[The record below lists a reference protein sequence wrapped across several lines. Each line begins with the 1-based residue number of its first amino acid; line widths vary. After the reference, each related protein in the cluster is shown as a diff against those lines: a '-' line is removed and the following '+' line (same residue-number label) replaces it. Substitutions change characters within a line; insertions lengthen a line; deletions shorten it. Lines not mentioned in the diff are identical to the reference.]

1 MSNEADRNADIETI
15 LDRRHHKGGD
25 FWASPDGKVYV
36 GNPFSTIG
44 SLNML
49 HELGVGAE
57 HEAVAGGL
65 ELILAAGRE
74 DGRIK
79 LGPTSPLYPCYT
91 AEAARIL
98 CRFGLTGHE
107 QTTRTMEYLLGDV
120 HESGGWRCN
129 FKRFGTGPETRV
141 ANPGA
146 TLYALDVLRFFPE
159 LRSGHPV
166 VEGAVDFL
174 LDHWETREPLGP
186 CHWGIG
192 TTFLQVEFP
201 FLKYNLFY
209 WVYVLSFFARAQ
221 TDGRFLDAL
230 GLLEDGLDG
239 EERVVVERPHRNLS
253 RLNLCAKGEP
263 SEAATRRYREIA
275 LNLDGTQP

>member
-1 MSNEADRNADIETI
+1 MNASRTKDIEVI
-15 LDRRHHKGGD
+15 LERRHHRGGD
-25 FWASPDGKVYV
+25 FWASPEGKVYV

-44 SLNML
+44 SLLML
-49 HELGVGAE
+49 HELEVGGD

-65 ELILAAGRE
+65 ELILAAGRD
-74 DGRIK
+74 DGKIK

-91 AEAARIL
+91 AEAARTL
-98 CRFGLTGHE
+98 CRFGLTDHE
-107 QTTRTMEYLLGDV
+107 QLRWTVGYFVREV

-146 TLYALDVLRFFPE
+146 TLYVLDVLRFFE
-159 LRSGHPV
+159 RFRSGHRV
-166 VEGAVDFL
+166 ADGAVEFL

-192 TTFLQVEFP
+192 STFLQVEFP

-209 WVYVLSFFARAQ
+209 WVYVLSFFERAR
-221 TDGRFLDAL
+221 TDARFLAAL
-230 GLLEDGLDG
+230 EVLEAAID
-239 EERVVVERPHRNLS
+239 EEGRMVVQNRHRNLGTLDFC
-253 RLNLCAKGEP
+253 RKGEASAP
-263 SEAATRRYREIA
+263 ATRRYREIRA
-275 LNLDGTQP
+275 NLAENGA